1 MNTPNN
7 SFLIFTRDQLAR
19 QAIESLLAQRLYL
32 SFEIESGKL
41 SSERIRK
48 NRFTHIL
55 LDQADISLSDV
66 SFIRKN
72 QKDAE
77 IILITPNSE
86 SSELH
91 HFSHFG
97 VDGFLKKPVADEEFI
112 SAVSRVKESQG
123 NPDIWW
129 FNADDR
135 TLVKEDITIPLTG
148 TESLMLTQLV
158 LSDRR
163 VLSKNDLI
171 LRIDKDPEQ
180 YSGLE
185 MCLSRL
191 QKKFKTAA
199 NGERLIRSVRNR
211 GYCLA
216 QRIRVAY

>member
-1 MNTPNN
+1 VNTPNN

-19 QAIESLLAQRLYL
+19 QAIESLLAQRLYS

-48 NRFTHIL
+48 SRFTHIL

-86 SSELH
+86 SSELN

-97 VDGFLKKPVADEEFI
+97 VE
-112 SAVSRVKESQG
+112 ESQG

-135 TLVKEDITIPLTG
+135 TLAKEDITIPLTG

>member
-48 NRFTHIL
+48 SRFTHIL

-86 SSELH
+86 PSELH

-123 NPDIWW
+123 NPDIW
-129 FNADDR
+129 
-135 TLVKEDITIPLTG
+135 
-148 TESLMLTQLV
+148 
-158 LSDRR
+158 
-163 VLSKNDLI
+163 
-171 LRIDKDPEQ
+171 
-180 YSGLE
+180 
-185 MCLSRL
+185 
-191 QKKFKTAA
+191 
-199 NGERLIRSVRNR
+199 
-211 GYCLA
+211 
-216 QRIRVAY
+216 

>member
-1 MNTPNN
+1 MSTPNN

-19 QAIESLLAQRLYL
+19 QAIESLLAQRLYK

-48 NRFTHIL
+48 SRFTHIL

-77 IILITPNSE
+77 IILITPNAE
-86 SSELH
+86 PSELH

-97 VDGFLKKPVADEEFI
+97 VDGFLKKPVADDEFI
-112 SAVSRVKESQG
+112 TAVSRVKESQG

-163 VLSKNDLI
+163 VVSKNDLI
-171 LRIDKDPEQ
+171 QRIDKDPEN

-199 NGERLIRSVRNR
+199 KGERLIRSVRNR

-216 QRIRVAY
+216 QRIRIAY

>member
-1 MNTPNN
+1 MSTPNN

-19 QAIESLLAQRLYL
+19 QAIESLLAQRLYK

-48 NRFTHIL
+48 SRFTHIL

-77 IILITPNSE
+77 IILITPNAE
-86 SSELH
+86 PSELH

-97 VDGFLKKPVADEEFI
+97 IDGFLKKPVADDEFI
-112 SAVSRVKESQG
+112 TAVSRVKESQG

-163 VLSKNDLI
+163 VVSKNDLI
-171 LRIDKDPEQ
+171 QRIDKDPEN

-199 NGERLIRSVRNR
+199 KGERLIRSVRNR

-216 QRIRVAY
+216 QRIRIAY

>member
-7 SFLIFTRDQLAR
+7 NFLIFTRDQLAR
-19 QAIESLLAQRLYL
+19 QAIESLLAQRLSL

-41 SSERIRK
+41 SSERIRR

-66 SFIRKN
+66 SFIRRN

-86 SSELH
+86 RSELH
-91 HFSHFG
+91 HFSHVG
-97 VDGFLKKPVADEEFI
+97 VDGFLKKPVADDEFI
-112 SAVSRVKESQG
+112 SAVSRVKESPG
-123 NPDIWW
+123 NPEIWW
-129 FNADDR
+129 FNADER
-135 TLVKEDITIPLTG
+135 TLVKADITIPLTG

-158 LSDRR
+158 ISDRR
-163 VLSKNDLI
+163 VLSKTDLI
-171 LRIDKDPEQ
+171 LRIDKDPER

-191 QKKFKTAA
+191 QKKFKDVA
-199 NGERLIRSVRNR
+199 NGERLVRSVRNR

>member
-1 MNTPNN
+1 MSTPNN

-19 QAIESLLAQRLYL
+19 QAIESLLAQR
-32 SFEIESGKL
+32 SHQSIEIESGKL

-48 NRFTHIL
+48 SRFTHIL

-77 IILITPNSE
+77 IILITPNAE
-86 SSELH
+86 PSELH

-97 VDGFLKKPVADEEFI
+97 VDGFLKKPVADDEFI
-112 SAVSRVKESQG
+112 TAVSRVKESQG

-148 TESLMLTQLV
+148 TESLMLTQLI

-163 VLSKNDLI
+163 VVSKNDLI
-171 LRIDKDPEQ
+171 QRIDKDPEN

-199 NGERLIRSVRNR
+199 KGERLIRSVRNR

>member
-1 MNTPNN
+1 VNTPNN
-7 SFLIFTRDQLAR
+7 SFLIFTKDQLAR
-19 QAIESLLAQRLYL
+19 QAIESLLAQRLYS

-48 NRFTHIL
+48 SRFTHIL

-86 SSELH
+86 ASELH

-97 VDGFLKKPVADEEFI
+97 VDGFLKKPVADDEFI
-112 SAVSRVKESQG
+112 SAVSRVKESQS

-135 TLVKEDITIPLTG
+135 TLVKEDTSIPLTG
-148 TESLMLTQLV
+148 TESLMLTQLI

-163 VLSKNDLI
+163 VLSKHDLI
-171 LRIDKDPEQ
+171 LRIDKDPEN

-216 QRIRVAY
+216 QRIRIAY

>member
-48 NRFTHIL
+48 SRFTHIL

-135 TLVKEDITIPLTG
+135 KLFKEDITIPLTG

-171 LRIDKDPEQ
+171 LRIDKDPDQ

-199 NGERLIRSVRNR
+199 NGERLVRSVRNR

>member
-48 NRFTHIL
+48 SRFTHIL

-86 SSELH
+86 PSELH

-180 YSGLE
+180 YS
-185 MCLSRL
+185 LS
-191 QKKFKTAA
+191 
-199 NGERLIRSVRNR
+199 LIH
-211 GYCLA
+211 
-216 QRIRVAY
+216 I

>member
-1 MNTPNN
+1 MSTPNN

-19 QAIESLLAQRLYL
+19 QAIESLLAQRLYK

-48 NRFTHIL
+48 SRFTHIL

-77 IILITPNSE
+77 IILITPNAE
-86 SSELH
+86 PSELH

-97 VDGFLKKPVADEEFI
+97 VDGFLKKPVADDEFI
-112 SAVSRVKESQG
+112 TAVSRVKESQG

-163 VLSKNDLI
+163 VVSKNDLI
-171 LRIDKDPEQ
+171 QRIDKDPEN

-216 QRIRVAY
+216 QRIRIAY

>member
-1 MNTPNN
+1 MSTPNN

-19 QAIESLLAQRLYL
+19 QAIESLLAQRLYK

-48 NRFTHIL
+48 SRFTHIL

-77 IILITPNSE
+77 IILITPNAE
-86 SSELH
+86 PSELH

-97 VDGFLKKPVADEEFI
+97 VDGFLKKPVADDEFI
-112 SAVSRVKESQG
+112 TAVSRVKESQG

-135 TLVKEDITIPLTG
+135 TLVKDDITIPLTG

-163 VLSKNDLI
+163 VVSKNDLI
-171 LRIDKDPEQ
+171 QRIDKDPEN